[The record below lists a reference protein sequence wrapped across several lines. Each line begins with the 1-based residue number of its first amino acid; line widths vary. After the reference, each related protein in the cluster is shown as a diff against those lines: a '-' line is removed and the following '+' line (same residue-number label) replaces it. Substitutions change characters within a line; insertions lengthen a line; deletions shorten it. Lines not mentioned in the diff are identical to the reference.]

1 MYEHK
6 IAIIGVGYVGLPLLE
21 AFSINKHNEVIGY
34 DISEER
40 INDIRHKFVDSGI
53 QLLLT
58 SNVDDIASSNVYVV
72 TVPTPIDKNNKP
84 NLICRVSS

>member
-1 MYEHK
+1 MYDYK

-21 AFSINKHNEVIGY
+21 AFSINKENEVRGY

-58 SNVDDIASSNVYVV
+58 SNVDD
-72 TVPTPIDKNNKP
+72 
-84 NLICRVSS
+84 